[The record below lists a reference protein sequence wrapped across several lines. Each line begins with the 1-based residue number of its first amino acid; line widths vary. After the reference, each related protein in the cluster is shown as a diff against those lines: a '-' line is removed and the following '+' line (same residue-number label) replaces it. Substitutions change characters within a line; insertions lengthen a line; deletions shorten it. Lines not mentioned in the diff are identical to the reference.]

1 MREILKG
8 ISEKAILLG
17 DFKFTDEQV
26 NTKWLGY
33 PAADSTQ
40 IKETEAR
47 LGVELPED
55 YMEFLKIT
63 NGFPQYNQIVSSFMP
78 VEKIDFLKVYDP
90 FLIEIWQKHD
100 ELKDVAK
107 GLEASILI
115 GGLNEE
121 QCSLL
126 IPPNA
131 NSGKW
136 GYWKFASWHPGE
148 VPYNSLKEYL
158 MSELEFMNEE
168 VGNSGT
174 NK

>member
-1 MREILKG
+1 MKEVLKE

-26 NTKWLGY
+26 RTQWLGY
-33 PAADSTQ
+33 PPANSSE
-40 IKETEAR
+40 IKNTEER
-47 LGVELPED
+47 LGIELPEN
-55 YMEFLKIT
+55 YKEFLKIT
-63 NGFPQYNQIVSSFMP
+63 NGFPQYNQIVASFMP
-78 VEKIDFLKVYDP
+78 VEKIDFLKIMDP
-90 FLIEIWQKHD
+90 FLIEVWQSHD
-100 ELKDVAK
+100 ELKDTAK

-126 IPPNA
+126 IPPHL

-148 VPYNSLKEYL
+148 VRYNSLKEYL
-158 MSELEFMNEE
+158 MHELEFMKGE
-168 VGNSGT
+168 VGNSGA
-174 NK
+174 